1 MPITLNLDA
10 LVAAVNENDTLDAS
24 AVTLI
29 EGIAA
34 KISEA
39 VAAALAADDAA
50 DQGSVDAAQAAI
62 DATVAQLVAS
72 NQKLAAAL
80 VANTPSA

>member
-72 NQKLAAAL
+72 NQKLATAL
-80 VANTPSA
+80 VANTPSE